1 MQGAIDYVRKGGTRS
16 LPCSAASNSFFLDP
30 IGDVYPCIIM
40 DAKLGN
46 IREESLTEIW
56 LSDEAEKIREQIRRG
71 RCPSCW
77 VECEAYRD
85 IKRNRWGLAATAL
98 KGLVNPST
106 AGLR

>member
-56 LSDEAEKIREQIRRG
+56 LSDEAEEIREQIRRG
-71 RCPSCW
+71 RCPGCW